1 MKELMFLNGKLL
13 PIEEAWISA
22 SSPGFLLGWGL
33 FETMRSY
40 KNKIVYFDAHLKRI
54 LNSSKL
60 IGIKSPYSAERLKKA
75 INETVKINGFKDS
88 YVRLTITKSKIGT
101 DTMVTGKKYT
111 PYPNSKYK
119 LGLRAC
125 FSAFRQ
131 NNYPENLSLKTTSR
145 LIFELAFKQAK
156 SGGFDEGLILNSSG
170 YICEG
175 TRSNIFIIK
184 GKTLF
189 TPSLSCACLDGITR
203 RAILDLSL
211 KFKVDF
217 KEGLFTIQDL
227 YNADEAFL
235 TNSLMGVMPLAIVEK
250 EKIGS
255 GRRGLLTAFFLEKYN
270 SLLK

>member
-1 MKELMFLNGKLL
+1 MKEVTFLNGKFL
-13 PIEEAWISA
+13 PVQEASVCVL
-22 SSPGFLLGWGL
+22 SPGLLLGWGL

-40 KNKIVYFDAHLKRI
+40 KNKIIYFGAHLKRI

-60 IGIKSPYSAERLKKA
+60 VGIKSSYSAARLREV
-75 INETVKINGFKDS
+75 INEAVKINSFKDS
-88 YVRLTITKSKIGT
+88 YVRLTFIKSKAGT
-101 DTMVTGKKYT
+101 DTIVTVKKYA
-111 PYPNSKYK
+111 PYPKSRYK
-119 LGLRAC
+119 LGLRAGL
-125 FSAFRQ
+125 SSFRQ
-131 NNYPENLSLKTTSR
+131 NDYPAYLSLKTTSR
-145 LIFELAFKQAK
+145 LLYELAFSEAK
-156 SGGFDEGLILNSSG
+156 KSGFDEALILNSRG

-175 TRSNIFIIK
+175 TRSSLFIVKDKI
-184 GKTLF
+184 LF
-189 TPSLSCACLDGITR
+189 TPSLSCSCLDGITR

-217 KEGLFTIQDL
+217 KEGAVTIQDL

-235 TNSLMGVMPLAIVEK
+235 TNSLMGVMPLTIVEK